1 MVTPKV
7 PPHLR
12 KKRGRPA
19 LNLETIKVKLTPT
32 EAANLRVAA
41 LTSGLTQSEIVRRA
55 IDREIERME
64 KRKNPRE
71 KGESA

>member
-12 KKRGRPA
+12 KKRGRPPT
-19 LNLETIKVKLTPT
+19 NLETIKIQLPPSD
-32 EAANLRVAA
+32 AANLRVLA

-64 KRKNPRE
+64 KR
-71 KGESA
+71 SASRKSSPS